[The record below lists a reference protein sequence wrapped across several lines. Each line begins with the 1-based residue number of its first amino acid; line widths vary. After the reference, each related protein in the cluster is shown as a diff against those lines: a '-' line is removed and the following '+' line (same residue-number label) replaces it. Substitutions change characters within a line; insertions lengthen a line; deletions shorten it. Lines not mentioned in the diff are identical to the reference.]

1 MSARHIG
8 NITVILFVLLLVVS
22 CQQKQAQP
30 LVKHV
35 LSSKDAPAAI
45 GPYSQ
50 AIRVGNTLY
59 CSGQIALDPQR
70 SELVDDTIENET
82 RQVLEN
88 LGAVLREAGMDYCDV
103 VRATIYMTDIENYG
117 KINSVYAQY
126 FREKPPARAAV
137 QVVSLPKQANV
148 EISCIAVGEK

>member
-1 MSARHIG
+1 MATRHIG
-8 NITVILFVLLLVVS
+8 NITVILFVLLPVVG
-22 CQQKQAQP
+22 CQQKSAQP

-35 LSSKDAPAAI
+35 LSSKHAPAAI

-59 CSGQIALDPQR
+59 CSGQIAIDPQR
-70 SELVDDTIENET
+70 SELVDGTIENET

-88 LGAVLREAGMDYCDV
+88 LGAVLRKAGMDYCDV

-117 KINSVYAQY
+117 KINSIYAQY
-126 FREKPPARAAV
+126 FGEKPPARAAV

>member
-1 MSARHIG
+1 MSTRHIR
-8 NITVILFVLLLVVS
+8 NITIILFVLLLVVS

-70 SELVDDTIENET
+70 SELVNDTIENET

-88 LGAVLREAGMDYCDV
+88 IGAVLRQAGMDYCDV

-117 KINSVYAQY
+117 KINSIYAQY

-148 EISCIAVGEK
+148 EISCISVGEK

>member
-8 NITVILFVLLLVVS
+8 NITVIIFVLLLVVS

-30 LVKHV
+30 LAKHV

-88 LGAVLREAGMDYCDV
+88 LGAVLREADMDYCDV

-137 QVVSLPKQANV
+137 QVAGLPKQANV